1 MGKNTMF
8 TSPLAEAS
16 SEHYRRSSP
25 LVILNYLTRA
35 FAIASTGK
43 VLGLLISSSG
53 GAVLSLYVLSALQTF
68 GVHWFLRLL
77 VVCFCV
83 LIVQL
88 AISVFKYLTL
98 QFRYD
103 DKKITA
109 KKGFRTRETLDFE
122 WFNVRSIRVTQSMF
136 QRSLNLA
143 SVTLVTAGS
152 SKNTIEIPYIPH
164 ALALEWEQNVKEQRL
179 QGKESASAETET
191 GSFSAESVVSNTHP
205 DRKFLH
211 KLRLRELVRAS
222 LANGNILADA
232 LFGFFVL
239 GVGYCLYRFIYQIL
253 MLAPSIFELGD
264 SGPFQLLRS
273 QVSATF
279 RDLPMNFVAD
289 TTALFE
295 VFQKFTGIVETQ
307 SSQGQL
313 FFFISCALVLSILF
327 YMINRIWYVI
337 KHFNF
342 ELAIQGIQLQAE
354 EGLTTK
360 RRLTIRR
367 DRVQSTSFRANI
379 VEQSMD
385 RGNVVLDSASN
396 LDFRI
401 PFVTVECAD
410 RILRTLTEEEDTPI
424 NLTPRGQRFTPIHV
438 LSLIQ
443 KLVIQV
449 VLLLPLTL
457 ILVAT
462 FIPIT
467 RGVIWPYS
475 LLLLGYAVIKIY
487 VGWRRRGYIVN
498 DDFLL
503 QKEGGFSWSFVK
515 VAPLNKVQSMSIKQ
529 SWIQRIRNRATIRFN
544 FASGT
549 QSIPFL
555 SLTVAE
561 AMRRTV
567 ERRIRGDSEVTDE
580 IGEDETLDEWN
591 SLPTKYIVSRMIG
604 KALTS
609 VLVLVPL
616 FSLIAWGMHSWFSV
630 SYELL
635 GWILAPTWGALAIWR
650 VVVVLLKVPK
660 YRYSYGK
667 DDIVVKESFLA
678 TETESVRY
686 SRLQSVS
693 TSNGLINGFF
703 GLCDLKL
710 YTAEDEVVVC
720 GLDKREAIKLRE
732 YIAMRMIEL
741 SSIGTDAL
749 TMVEQEQ
756 SSLDSEE
763 SETTRHESTPPVDS
777 TLESGGIVWR
787 KFSGWT
793 REILTRLVFILIGF
807 PLTLGALFIYV
818 YSTKDFWIQEFGEN
832 LFAFLASWPFCF
844 GIWCFVSLCIGLHPF
859 IAIPRKGFSVSVDAL
874 RFKKGWLWIEHH
886 FVPLTRIQ
894 NVSLSATIYDRM
906 FKLSTVKISTA
917 SDDELELEY
926 LSVPEAEE
934 LREQLQT
941 D

>member
-1 MGKNTMF
+1 MVKNTVD
-8 TSPLAEAS
+8 TSILADAS
-16 SEHYRRSSP
+16 SDSYRRSSP

-53 GAVLSLYVLSALQTF
+53 GAVLSLYVLSAHQTY
-68 GVHWFLRLL
+68 GVHWFLRVL

-122 WFNVRSIRVTQSMF
+122 WFNVHSIRLTQSMF

-164 ALALEWEQNVKEQRL
+164 ALAIEWEQNVKEQRL
-179 QGKESASAETET
+179 QGKESASSETET

-253 MLAPSIFELGD
+253 MLAPSIFEMGD
-264 SGPFQLLRS
+264 GGPFQLLRS

-279 RDLPMNFVAD
+279 RELPMNFVAD

-295 VFQKFTGIVETQ
+295 AFQKFTGLMETQ

-313 FFFISCALVLSILF
+313 FFFISCALVSSILF

-337 KHFNF
+337 RHSNF
-342 ELAIQGIQLQAE
+342 ELAIQGIQLQAQ

-396 LDFRI
+396 SDFQI
-401 PFVTVECAD
+401 PFVPVKCAD
-410 RILRTLTEEEDTPI
+410 RILRTLTEEEDTQI
-424 NLTPRGQRFTPIHV
+424 SLTPLGHRFTPIHV
-438 LSLIQ
+438 LSLFQ

-449 VLLLPLTL
+449 VLLLPITL

-475 LLLLGYAVIKIY
+475 LLLLGFAVIKIY
-487 VGWRRRGYIVN
+487 VGWRRRGYIIN
-498 DDFLL
+498 DGFLL
-503 QKEGGFSWSFVK
+503 QKEGGFSWSSVK
-515 VAPLNKVQSMSIKQ
+515 VAPLNKVQSVSIKQ
-529 SWIQRIRNRATIRFN
+529 SWVQRMRDRATILFN
-544 FASGT
+544 FASST
-549 QSIPFL
+549 QTIPFL
-555 SLTVAE
+555 SLSVAE

-567 ERRIRGDSEVTDE
+567 EGRIRGDSDVQNE
-580 IGEDETLDEWN
+580 IDEDETIDQWK
-591 SLPTKYIVSRMIG
+591 SLPEKYIVSRMIG
-604 KALTS
+604 KLLTS
-609 VLVLVPL
+609 VLVFVPL
-616 FSLIAWGMHSWFSV
+616 FFLIAWGMHSWLSL

-635 GWILAPTWGALAIWR
+635 GWILAPAWGALVIWR
-650 VVVVLLKVPK
+650 IVVVYLKVPK
-660 YRYSYGK
+660 YRYTYSK
-667 DDIVVKESFLA
+667 DDVVVKESFLA
-678 TETESVRY
+678 TQTESVRY
-686 SRLQSVS
+686 SRLQSIS
-693 TSNGLINGFF
+693 TSNGLIDGLF
-703 GLCDLKL
+703 GLCDLNL
-710 YTAEDEVVVC
+710 FTAEGEVSVS
-720 GLDKREAIKLRE
+720 GLDRLEAVKLRE
-732 YIAMRMIEL
+732 YISTRMIEI
-741 SSIGTDAL
+741 SSTGTDAL
-749 TMVEQEQ
+749 TMREQD
-756 SSLDSEE
+756 SSSADSKGTE
-763 SETTRHESTPPVDS
+763 SDQDETTTSDAPTNESY
-777 TLESGGIVWR
+777 GIAWR

-793 REILTRLVFILIGF
+793 REILTRTGFILIGS
-807 PLTLGALFIYV
+807 PLILMSLSLFV
-818 YSTKDFWIQEFGEN
+818 YSTKDYWIREFGEN
-832 LFAFLASWPFCF
+832 FFGFIFSWPFYF
-844 GIWCFVSLCIGLHPF
+844 GIWCMVSLWMGTGPF
-859 IAIPRKGFSVSVDAL
+859 IEIPRKGYSVSANAL
-874 RFKKGWLWIEHH
+874 RFKDGWLRRSFH
-886 FVPLTRIQ
+886 FVPLSRIQ
-894 NVSLSATIYDRM
+894 NISVSETISDRL
-906 FKLSTVKISTA
+906 FNVRTVKISTA
-917 SDDELELEY
+917 SNDELELEY
-926 LSVPEAEE
+926 LSDLKAEE
-934 LREQLQT
+934 LRKQLLT
-941 D
+941 E

>member
-1 MGKNTMF
+1 MF
-8 TSPLAEAS
+8 TSPLVEAS

-122 WFNVRSIRVTQSMF
+122 WFNVRSIRLTQSMF

-179 QGKESASAETET
+179 QGKESTSAETET

-222 LANGNILADA
+222 LANGNILADS

-264 SGPFQLLRS
+264 VGPFQLLRS

-313 FFFISCALVLSILF
+313 FFFISCALVLSVLF

-337 KHFNF
+337 RHFDF

-410 RILRTLTEEEDTPI
+410 RLLRTLTEEEDTPI
-424 NLTPRGQRFTPIHV
+424 SLTPRGQRFTPIHV

-449 VLLLPLTL
+449 VLLLPITL

-462 FIPIT
+462 FIPLT

-503 QKEGGFSWSFVK
+503 QKEGGFSWSSVK

-529 SWIQRIRNRATIRFN
+529 SWIQRMRNRATIFFN
-544 FASGT
+544 FASST

-555 SLTVAE
+555 SLTLAQ

-567 ERRIRGDSEVTDE
+567 ERRIRGDIEVADE
-580 IGEDETLDEWN
+580 IGEDETLEEWN

-616 FSLIAWGMHSWFSV
+616 FFLIAWGMHSWFSV

-741 SSIGTDAL
+741 SSTGTDAL

-763 SETTRHESTPPVDS
+763 SETTRHEVTPPVDS
-777 TLESGGIVWR
+777 TLDSDGIVWR

-818 YSTKDFWIQEFGEN
+818 YSTKDFWIREFGEN
-832 LFAFLASWPFCF
+832 LFAVVASWPFCF
-844 GIWCFVSLCIGLHPF
+844 GIWCFVSLCIGLYPF

-894 NVSLSATIYDRM
+894 NVSLSTTIYDRM

-926 LSVPEAEE
+926 LSVPDAEE